1 MSIVLRSIYNCLDKN
16 LKIRLFVVLILSF
29 ITPILELIGVA
40 AIIPVIQISL
50 NDFNLPEYEVLN
62 NILRIFTDDLSK
74 KSIIYILIS
83 FIFLFFL
90 FKTCFLIFSENFRL
104 KYEKLLQDNFSLKLF
119 NTYIFSTYEEFS
131 NLKFTEKNR
140 NIGTVGA
147 LTDYLKSYIQIF
159 VEILFFIFIFFF
171 LLKYSF
177 DISIIVF
184 TIFLIISL
192 LLYFLSKTK
201 LLKYSLI
208 RHTSSAKIVRNL
220 LDVFYSFKEVIILKK
235 KSI

>member
-74 KSIIYILIS
+74 MSIIYILIS

-159 VEILFFIFIFFF
+159 FEILFFIFIFFF

>member
-131 NLKFTEKNR
+131 NLKFTEK
-140 NIGTVGA
+140 
-147 LTDYLKSYIQIF
+147 K
-159 VEILFFIFIFFF
+159 
-171 LLKYSF
+171 
-177 DISIIVF
+177 
-184 TIFLIISL
+184 
-192 LLYFLSKTK
+192 
-201 LLKYSLI
+201 
-208 RHTSSAKIVRNL
+208 
-220 LDVFYSFKEVIILKK
+220 
-235 KSI
+235 

>member
-83 FIFLFFL
+83 FIFYFF
-90 FKTCFLIFSENFRL
+90 
-104 KYEKLLQDNFSLKLF
+104 
-119 NTYIFSTYEEFS
+119 
-131 NLKFTEKNR
+131 
-140 NIGTVGA
+140 
-147 LTDYLKSYIQIF
+147 YLKHAF
-159 VEILFFIFIFFF
+159 
-171 LLKYSF
+171 
-177 DISIIVF
+177 
-184 TIFLIISL
+184 
-192 LLYFLSKTK
+192 
-201 LLKYSLI
+201 
-208 RHTSSAKIVRNL
+208 
-220 LDVFYSFKEVIILKK
+220 
-235 KSI
+235 